1 MLGKDDLVATMSLE
15 CDILKHLF
23 TKLPREDWQSTLDWR
38 PTPDQ
43 RSTLELLRYLSY
55 CGIGACLAYC
65 GLGTRDDWKRLS
77 QQAEAMS
84 ADDFP
89 EAMERQK
96 REIVELFERLTDE
109 DLSTRKA
116 KNPRGQEMTLGRAV
130 LDMPIRWLVG
140 YRMQLFLYARQI
152 GADVWTPDCWGGVS
166 MARPGGR

>member
-1 MLGKDDLVATMSLE
+1 MPSKDDLVATMSLE
-15 CDILKHLF
+15 CDIIKHLF
-23 TKLPREDWQSTLDWR
+23 TMLPREDWQ
-38 PTPDQ
+38 
-43 RSTLELLRYLSY
+43 STLELLRYLSY
-55 CGIGACLAYC
+55 CGIGDCLAYC

-89 EAMERQK
+89 KAMERQK
-96 REIVELFERLTDE
+96 REIVELFESLSDE

-140 YRMQLFLYARQI
+140 YRMQLFLMYISLPPVFNSESFKRFE
-152 GADVWTPDCWGGVS
+152 V
-166 MARPGGR
+166 R